1 MFYKLKVCA
10 FQNLRMNYSTRYPVK
25 RHRLTNAIRVP
36 VCARVSRVCP
46 GCPPGVFLPLFT
58 ILPVQYSMYSVGGA
72 RALPHRY
79 IVQ

>member
-1 MFYKLKVCA
+1 
-10 FQNLRMNYSTRYPVK
+10 MNAGGGPEIELQYPVPGK
-25 RHRLTNAIRVP
+25 KTPAHQCDP
-36 VCARVSRVCP
+36 CARMRPCVPCVCVP
-46 GCPPGVFLPLFT
+46 APPGVFLPLFT